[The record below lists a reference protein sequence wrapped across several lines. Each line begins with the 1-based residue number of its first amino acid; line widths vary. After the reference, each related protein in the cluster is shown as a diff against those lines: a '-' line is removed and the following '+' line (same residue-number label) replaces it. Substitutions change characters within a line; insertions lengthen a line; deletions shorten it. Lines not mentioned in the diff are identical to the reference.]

1 MKLYIANKNYSSWS
15 LRPWVLMREKGIAFQ
30 EIITPFSDHGEVSPF
45 INFSPTCKVPC
56 LDDGGTLVW
65 DSLAI
70 CEYLAENT
78 PGCWPAERVARAW
91 ARSAAAEM
99 HSSFQTLR
107 TQCQM
112 NCGVRVTLNKID
124 DGLRADVDRVS
135 ALWCEGLQ
143 RFGGPY
149 LAGQTYTI
157 VDAFF
162 APVIF
167 RVQSYG
173 LSLAAPAQA
182 YAKHV
187 LSLPSMRQWYDEA
200 MREVWRKDAYE
211 KSVASYGLITADERV
226 AG

>member
-15 LRPWVLMREKGIAFQ
+15 LRPWVLMREKGIVFE
-30 EIITPFSDHGEVSPF
+30 EIITPFADNSDVSPF
-45 INFSPTCKVPC
+45 KKFSPTGKVPC
-56 LDDGGTLVW
+56 LDDNGTLVW

-70 CEYLAENT
+70 CEYLADKE
-78 PGCWPAERVARAW
+78 PACWPADRVARAW
-91 ARSAAAEM
+91 ARCASAEM

-112 NCGVRVTLNKID
+112 NCGVRVTLNQID
-124 DGLRADVDRVS
+124 DALRADIERVS
-135 ALWCEGLQ
+135 TLFCDGLQ

-167 RVQSYG
+167 RIQSYG
-173 LSLAAPAQA
+173 LALAAPAQA
-182 YAKHV
+182 YVKHI
-187 LSLPSMRQWYDEA
+187 LGLPSMRQWYDEA
-200 MREVWRKDAYE
+200 MREVWRKDVYE
-211 KSVASYGLITADERV
+211 KSVASYGLITADERIK
-226 AG
+226 A